1 MKSVLFL
8 IIQLSRILVLKWT
21 IFPVPPN
28 HASIEY
34 KWCDVGMLDYDADS
48 KLWLVQ
54 KLNKQGRIVDL
65 FGKSVVDG
73 GKRSDGT
80 RLRLDS
86 QYWIPR
92 VRLMF
97 YAEDP
102 ATFAKRVANAFR
114 QRKSTESELR
124 YHLYIDC
131 MPMEGVGELDQ
142 ASLKRMTEWAKGA
155 PALAG

>member
-1 MKSVLFL
+1 
-8 IIQLSRILVLKWT
+8 
-21 IFPVPPN
+21 
-28 HASIEY
+28 
-34 KWCDVGMLDYDADS
+34 MLDYDASS

-54 KLNKQGRIVDL
+54 KVNKQGR
-65 FGKSVVDG
+65 VVDVLGKTVVNG
-73 GKRSDGT
+73 GKTADG
-80 RLRLDS
+80 LRMNLET

-97 YAEDP
+97 YAENP
-102 ATFAKRVANAFR
+102 ANFAKRVAKAYR

-124 YHLYIDC
+124 YNLYIDC

-155 PALAG
+155 PALARDKTYVA